1 MKTQPPGLIDVY
13 LAKRKIKK
21 SIYRTPLVKSPR
33 LREIV
38 TAECYL
44 KLENLQN
51 TGSFKIRGATN
62 KILSLSDDERKRG
75 VIAVSSGN
83 HGRAVASVAQK
94 YNIPAVICISETVP
108 RNKVQAIRELGA
120 EIVIAGKSYD
130 AASEGAEKLQVE
142 RGLTMIHPF
151 DDPYVIAGQ
160 GTIGLELI
168 EDLPEIDTAI
178 VPLSGGGLL
187 GGIALTLKSINP
199 KIRTIGVSMDRNPKI
214 RTIGVSMDRG
224 PAMFESLKAGRIM
237 EVIEEPT
244 LADALVGGIGKNNA
258 HTFAIIQQFVDETVL
273 VSEGEI
279 AAGMTFALERH
290 QLVVEGG
297 GAVGIAAV
305 LAGKVKEI
313 GENTAIVISGANVDL
328 PVLIEVAQ
336 KSYPYQNIG

>member
-21 SIYRTPLVKSPR
+21 SIYRTPLVKSPG

-130 AASEGAEKLQVE
+130 EASEGAEKLQVE

-199 KIRTIGVSMDRNPKI
+199 KIRTIGVSMDR
-214 RTIGVSMDRG
+214 G

-258 HTFAIIQQFVDETVL
+258 YTLAIIQEFVDETVL

-290 QLVVEGG
+290 QLVLEGG

-313 GENTAIVISGANVDL
+313 GENTTIVISGANVDL

-336 KSYPYQNIG
+336 KGYPYQNIG

>member
-21 SIYRTPLVKSPR
+21 SIYRTPIVKSPG

-199 KIRTIGVSMDRNPKI
+199 KIRTIGVSMDR
-214 RTIGVSMDRG
+214 G

-336 KSYPYQNIG
+336 KGYPYQNIG

>member
-21 SIYRTPLVKSPR
+21 SIYRTPLVKSPG

-130 AASEGAEKLQVE
+130 EASEGAEKLQVE

-168 EDLPEIDTAI
+168 EDLPEIDSVI

-187 GGIALTLKSINP
+187 GGIALTLKSI
-199 KIRTIGVSMDRNPKI
+199 NPKI

-258 HTFAIIQQFVDETVL
+258 HTFAITQQFVDETVL

>member
-21 SIYRTPLVKSPR
+21 SIYRTPLVKSPG

-62 KILSLSDDERKRG
+62 KILSLSDDERNRG

-130 AASEGAEKLQVE
+130 EASEGAEKLQVE

-187 GGIALTLKSINP
+187 GGIALTLKSI
-199 KIRTIGVSMDRNPKI
+199 NPKI

-290 QLVVEGG
+290 QLVLEGG

>member
-1 MKTQPPGLIDVY
+1 
-13 LAKRKIKK
+13 
-21 SIYRTPLVKSPR
+21 
-33 LREIV
+33 
-38 TAECYL
+38 
-44 KLENLQN
+44 
-51 TGSFKIRGATN
+51 
-62 KILSLSDDERKRG
+62 
-75 VIAVSSGN
+75 
-83 HGRAVASVAQK
+83 
-94 YNIPAVICISETVP
+94 
-108 RNKVQAIRELGA
+108 
-120 EIVIAGKSYD
+120 
-130 AASEGAEKLQVE
+130 
-142 RGLTMIHPF
+142 
-151 DDPYVIAGQ
+151 
-160 GTIGLELI
+160 
-168 EDLPEIDTAI
+168 
-178 VPLSGGGLL
+178 
-187 GGIALTLKSINP
+187 
-199 KIRTIGVSMDRNPKI
+199 
-214 RTIGVSMDRG
+214 MDRG

-258 HTFAIIQQFVDETVL
+258 HTFAITQQFVDETVL

>member
-21 SIYRTPLVKSPR
+21 SIYRTPLVKSPG

-130 AASEGAEKLQVE
+130 EASEGAEKLQVE

-199 KIRTIGVSMDRNPKI
+199 KIRTIGVSMDR
-214 RTIGVSMDRG
+214 G

-258 HTFAIIQQFVDETVL
+258 HTFAITQQFVDETVL

>member
-21 SIYRTPLVKSPR
+21 SIYRTPLVKSPG

-168 EDLPEIDTAI
+168 EDLPEIDSVI

-187 GGIALTLKSINP
+187 GGIALTLKSI
-199 KIRTIGVSMDRNPKI
+199 NPKI

-258 HTFAIIQQFVDETVL
+258 YTLAIIQEFVDETVL

-290 QLVVEGG
+290 QLVLEGG

>member
-130 AASEGAEKLQVE
+130 EASEGAEKLQVE

-187 GGIALTLKSINP
+187 GGIALTLKSI
-199 KIRTIGVSMDRNPKI
+199 NPKI

-290 QLVVEGG
+290 QLVLEGG

>member
-21 SIYRTPLVKSPR
+21 SIYRTPLVKSPG

-120 EIVIAGKSYD
+120 EIVIAGQSYD
-130 AASEGAEKLQVE
+130 EASEGAEKLQVE

-199 KIRTIGVSMDRNPKI
+199 KIRTIGVSMDR
-214 RTIGVSMDRG
+214 G

-244 LADALVGGIGKNNA
+244 LAGALVGGIGKNNA

-336 KSYPYQNIG
+336 KGYPYQNIG

>member
-21 SIYRTPLVKSPR
+21 SIYRTPLVKSPG

-130 AASEGAEKLQVE
+130 EASEGAEKLQVE

-187 GGIALTLKSINP
+187 GGIALTLKSI
-199 KIRTIGVSMDRNPKI
+199 NPKI

-336 KSYPYQNIG
+336 KGYPYQNIG

>member
-21 SIYRTPLVKSPR
+21 SIYRTPLVKSPG

-130 AASEGAEKLQVE
+130 EASEGAEKLQVE

-187 GGIALTLKSINP
+187 GGIALTLKSI
-199 KIRTIGVSMDRNPKI
+199 NPKI

-313 GENTAIVISGANVDL
+313 GENTTIVISGANVDL

-336 KSYPYQNIG
+336 KGYPYQNIG

>member
-21 SIYRTPLVKSPR
+21 SICRTPLVKSPG

-199 KIRTIGVSMDRNPKI
+199 KIRTIGVSMDR
-214 RTIGVSMDRG
+214 G

-258 HTFAIIQQFVDETVL
+258 HTFAITQQFVDETVL

>member
-21 SIYRTPLVKSPR
+21 SIYRTPLVKSPG

-130 AASEGAEKLQVE
+130 EASEGAEKLQVE

-199 KIRTIGVSMDRNPKI
+199 KIRTIGVSMDR
-214 RTIGVSMDRG
+214 G

-258 HTFAIIQQFVDETVL
+258 HTFAITQQFVDETVL

-336 KSYPYQNIG
+336 KGYPYQNIG

>member
-21 SIYRTPLVKSPR
+21 SIYRTPIVKSPG

-120 EIVIAGKSYD
+120 EIVIAGQSYD
-130 AASEGAEKLQVE
+130 EASEGAEKLQVE

-187 GGIALTLKSINP
+187 GGIALTLKSI
-199 KIRTIGVSMDRNPKI
+199 NPKI

>member
-21 SIYRTPLVKSPR
+21 SIYRTPIVKSPG

-130 AASEGAEKLQVE
+130 EASEGAEKLQVE

-187 GGIALTLKSINP
+187 GGIALTLKSI
-199 KIRTIGVSMDRNPKI
+199 NPKI